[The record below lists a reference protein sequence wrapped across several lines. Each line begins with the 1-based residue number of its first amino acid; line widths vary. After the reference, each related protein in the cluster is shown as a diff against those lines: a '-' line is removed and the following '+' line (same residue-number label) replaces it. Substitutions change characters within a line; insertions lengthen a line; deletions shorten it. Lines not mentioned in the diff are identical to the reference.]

1 MRRPQERESKF
12 MQNILC
18 LTEHMIEPTHLRP
31 NAAATLRNS
40 IAGTGRQFM
49 CRRRSSSSL
58 LGQIEAEFLARA
70 LRARP

>member
-1 MRRPQERESKF
+1 MRRSQERESEF
-12 MQNILC
+12 TENMLC
-18 LTEHMIEPTHLRP
+18 LTEHTIEPKHLRP

-40 IAGTGRQFM
+40 IAGTARQFM
-49 CRRRSSSSL
+49 CRRRSGSSL